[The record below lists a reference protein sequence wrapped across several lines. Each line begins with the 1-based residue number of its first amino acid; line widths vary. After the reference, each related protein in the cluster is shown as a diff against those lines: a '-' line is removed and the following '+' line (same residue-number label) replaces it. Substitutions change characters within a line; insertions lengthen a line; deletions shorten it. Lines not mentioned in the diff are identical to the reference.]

1 MSAMK
6 EAWHDLEARGHA
18 LIAHLEARG
27 HELGHELTTEFWAW
41 FDEITGKLQVIEA
54 KAKGDAEQVA
64 HDAETAAT
72 PVVAEAKQDAEQV
85 AKEATGVVIPPP
97 RTPA

>member
-18 LIAHLEARG
+18 LIAHLEERG

-41 FDEITGKLQVIEA
+41 FDEITGKLQEIEA
-54 KAKGDAEQVA
+54 KAKA
-64 HDAETAAT
+64 
-72 PVVAEAKQDAEQV
+72 DAEQV
-85 AKEATGVVIPPP
+85 AKDAVAAEAPVANEAVQDVAAVVDGAVTGA
-97 RTPA
+97 TEKPAS

>member
-1 MSAMK
+1 MK

-18 LIAHLEARG
+18 LIAHLEERG

-41 FDEITGKLQVIEA
+41 FDEITGKLQEIEA

-64 HDAETAAT
+64 HDAEAAAA
-72 PVVAEAKQDAEQV
+72 PVVAEAERDAEQV
-85 AKEATGVVIPPP
+85 AEHATGAVIPPP
-97 RTPA
+97 RTSA

>member
-1 MSAMK
+1 MK
-6 EAWHDLEARGHA
+6 EAWHDLEARSHA
-18 LIAHLEARG
+18 LIAHLEEKG

-41 FDEITGKLQVIEA
+41 FDEIAGKLREIEA

-64 HDAETAAT
+64 HDAEDAAA
-72 PVVAEAKQDAEQV
+72 PVVAEAEHDAEQV
-85 AKEATGVVIPPP
+85 AEHAAGDLIPPP